1 MSTIVARQ
9 KIFNER
15 SRIITCD
22 WLLRWIFKVRY
33 LASSRRD
40 KQVKPAVAVYIVY
53 IVYIV
58 FAFAVL
64 AVRRFL
70 KFETQ

>member
-40 KQVKPAVAVYIVY
+40 KQVKPGVA
-53 IVYIV
+53 VYIV

>member
-53 IVYIV
+53 IV
-58 FAFAVL
+58 FAFVVL

>member
-40 KQVKPAVAVYIVY
+40 KQVKPAVAVYIV
-53 IVYIV
+53 